1 MIESIGKKR
10 RGRKSIIDI
19 GAAVEIDVILVA
31 QAPVRPQHT
40 EMLHI
45 QAAQKMTIEKTGNLE
60 DIMMTE
66 GTTKLSSYS

>member
-31 QAPVRPQHT
+31 QAPVRPQQQRCCT
-40 EMLHI
+40 FRPLRR
-45 QAAQKMTIEKTGNLE
+45 
-60 DIMMTE
+60 
-66 GTTKLSSYS
+66 

>member
-19 GAAVEIDVILVA
+19 GAAVETDVILVA

-40 EMLHI
+40 EMVHI
-45 QAAQKMTIEKTGNLE
+45 QAARKMTIEKTGNLE
-60 DIMMTE
+60 DI
-66 GTTKLSSYS
+66 